1 MKKHA
6 DDKSHR
12 LVYLSQLRS
21 KAVLCEEFKLQSFR
35 VLLLRVFC
43 VTSRCTECSVSFNYE
58 ENLILHMAT
67 HDPNNTVCPEC
78 GKKFSRMASLK
89 VCEFVTFV
97 RMASDVHAQSRIV
110 LLNLICVHEASR
122 LFVPN
127 VQAHLM
133 LHERDETLICPEC
146 GDEFALQVM
155 DNLN

>member
-89 VCEFVTFV
+89 VCEFVTFMHKV
-97 RMASDVHAQSRIV
+97 VIV
-110 LLNLICVHEASR
+110 SLNLLCVHEASR
-122 LFVPN
+122 DPGCLF
-127 VQAHLM
+127 LTY
-133 LHERDETLICPEC
+133 RLI
-146 GDEFALQVM
+146 
-155 DNLN
+155 